1 MRFEQTLIE
10 GTLIRRDRKYVADI
24 MLNSGEEVEVHCA
37 NPGQLI
43 GCSEPGSKVLV
54 SVHDNPR
61 IKFKHQLEIIYAG
74 RTPVA
79 IHAGRPAAVVA
90 EAIVNGKVPE
100 LAGYATLKRAD
111 AQSRD
116 FRIDFIVKGNGL
128 RTCYMK
134 VENVTA
140 AEGETAFF
148 PDLKLGD
155 VGGTMQQLTNLVREG
170 NRVMF
175 MFLAQRADVERFKL
189 AENMDP
195 EFVQIFRDAVAR
207 GVETSCYR
215 SKVTRR
221 GIEFDQQIEF
231 DPNA

>member
-1 MRFEQTLIE
+1 MRFEQPLIE
-10 GTLIRRDRKYVADI
+10 GTLIRRDRKYVADV
-24 MLNSGEEVEVHCA
+24 LLSSGEEVTAHCA
-37 NPGQLI
+37 NAGKLL
-43 GCSEPGSKVLV
+43 GCAEPGSKVLV
-54 SVHDNPR
+54 SVHDSPR
-61 IKFKHQLEIIYAG
+61 IKFRHHLEIVYAG

-90 EAIVNGKVPE
+90 EAIIDGKVPE
-100 LAGYATLKRAD
+100 LAGYATLKRANP
-111 AQSRD
+111 RNRN
-116 FRIDFIVKGNGL
+116 FRVDFIVKGNGL

-140 AEGETAFF
+140 AEGDTAFF
-148 PDLKLGD
+148 PDLKLD
-155 VGGTMQQLTNLVREG
+155 DWTYVMQELTNLVREG

-175 MFLAQRADVERFKL
+175 MFLAQRADVERFRL
-189 AENMDP
+189 AENLDP

-221 GIEFDQQIEF
+221 GIEFDKQLEF
-231 DPNA
+231 DPTK